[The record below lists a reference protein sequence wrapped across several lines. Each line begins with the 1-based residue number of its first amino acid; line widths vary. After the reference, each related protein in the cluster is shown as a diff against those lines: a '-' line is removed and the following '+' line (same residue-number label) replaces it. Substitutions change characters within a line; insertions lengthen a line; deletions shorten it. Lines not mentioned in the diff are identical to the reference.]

1 MTVRAVIDTNIWVS
15 AIINPFGFPAQ
26 LRKAFESGA
35 FLAIVSEPLLE
46 ELAEV
51 LNRPRIKAKYGLT
64 EDTIAALLVLIDE
77 RSEHVMLEDDIHIC
91 RDKDDDHVIETA
103 VKGNASYMVSRDD
116 DIKFDS
122 AVSSFLDDYGIGV
135 KTVAQFLE
143 IITS

>member
-35 FLAIVSEPLLE
+35 FLAVVSEPLLE

-51 LNRPRIKAKYGLT
+51 LSRPRIKAKYGLT
-64 EDTIAALLVLIDE
+64 DDTIADLLVLIDE
-77 RSEHVMLEDDIHIC
+77 RSEHVMLEGDIQIC
-91 RDKDDDHVIETA
+91 RDKDDDLVIETA
-103 VKGNASYMVSRDD
+103 VKGNALYMVSRDD

-122 AVSSFLDDYGIGV
+122 AVSLFLTQFGV
-135 KTVAQFLE
+135 SVKSVAQFLE
-143 IITS
+143 IISP